1 MPSELVVEVRRLI
14 RRRTEE
20 GRPLTMPERA
30 LLLATL
36 APPRRTGGDV
46 VDELEAAIA
55 AGRRH
60 LFTTPTTPADVDA
73 TREAAR
79 RLLAAAR
86 AVLDYA
92 PAYPDDFDPAAT
104 APLIDH
110 GGRPE
115 RADVDG

>member
-14 RRRTEE
+14 RQRTEE
-20 GRPLTMPERA
+20 GRPLAMSERA

-36 APPRRTGGDV
+36 APPRRQGDDV

-55 AGRRH
+55 AARYTLAESHAEHR
-60 LFTTPTTPADVDA
+60 PAA
-73 TREAAR
+73 IK

-92 PAYPDDFDPAAT
+92 PAYPNEDHDPAAT
-104 APLIDH
+104 MPTERV
-110 GGRPE
+110 RPY